1 MSDAGD
7 ELDEL
12 LDGIDDPDDA
22 TSFRARVLAAAIPAP
37 VVAHLPFLVAA
48 NRLKSDLLGLVD
60 QLIASRDMG
69 VLLTGSAGVGKTES
83 MLAAAEV
90 MLDRM
95 QPVVWAAPTI
105 EMAHETAARAEGR
118 GISSEVLHGR
128 NATTCDYM
136 DKVLVSRAEGYA
148 PGAFV
153 CPSCPKHPD
162 NLAGHMME
170 LWTCGHYAAL
180 SRARRAIK
188 QAKERKTRLPLVVT
202 TYENAVAGL
211 KHAQGSR
218 QGDIWKTRQV
228 FFDEDPSRAMRE
240 RAVLSDDDLT
250 RTPKEEAPSN
260 FLRIL
265 SMARAIA
272 ADERMKAC
280 AAMTGRTFKAASR
293 SASHDF
299 DGSSFTGRELHRL
312 LFSAADALALDLEV
326 CLARAAEWVTRVGK
340 GEMFY
345 ADRGLLKYIVNA
357 FLPTF
362 AATIHKEITYDYS
375 GTPSTYSVRLES
387 GKEGGWQYILDRLVP
402 FRSGQD
408 NVVIGD
414 AYADKDFVK
423 SMFGTRPMATIEV
436 RVALPDNVRVL
447 RSTSAN
453 TTKSVMRVK
462 ELLHHLLDTEVS
474 TVLQA
479 EAGRRVLVYT
489 QLGHK
494 KAIEDWFAENNAT
507 YQLADIAFE
516 HYWSGRGKDQYKNFD
531 SIMCIGEPVPNLL
544 GLVHEANALHPDE
557 SEILWSPDSKK
568 IWSQDHRMERVWNM
582 LATQEL
588 SQALMRIRPGMPSTT
603 DKRMYIFG
611 KQVALPV
618 DFIHALHALGT
629 VASSGD
635 AKIQEGDFE
644 PLSPEMVRD
653 YILWVF
659 QVAGCWCNPFLAS
672 LSKSGVASAP
682 TAGGSDPIE
691 DLLRPS
697 PHLMEHSRWLREQ
710 WGVRHGVELA
720 EAQLPPP
727 APLRTSW
734 MRKSGPA
741 IWVHGDVSRAS
752 QLLDTL
758 YQPNT
763 KPGR

>member
-7 ELDEL
+7 ELNEL
-12 LDGIDDPDDA
+12 LGDIDDPDDVIDIRALARAA
-22 TSFRARVLAAAIPAP
+22 TMPAP
-37 VVAHLPFLVAA
+37 IVAHLPFIDAA
-48 NRLKSDLLGLVD
+48 NKLKSSLLGLVD

-90 MLDRM
+90 MLDRQ

-105 EMAHETAARAEGR
+105 EMAHETAARAAGR
-118 GISSEVLHGR
+118 GTQAEVLHGR
-128 NATTCDYM
+128 NAMTCDYM
-136 DKVLVSRAEGYA
+136 DKVLISRAEGYA

-162 NLAGHMME
+162 NLSGHMME

-180 SRARRAIK
+180 SRVRRAIK
-188 QAKERKTRLPLVVT
+188 QAKERKVRLPLVVT

-211 KHAQGSR
+211 KHAQGR
-218 QGDIWKTRQV
+218 QGDIWKTRQI

-240 RAVLSDDDLT
+240 RAVLSDGDLT
-250 RTPKEEAPSN
+250 RTPKDETPSN

-265 SMARAIA
+265 SRAKSIA
-272 ADERMKAC
+272 ADQRQEAI
-280 AAMTGRTFKAASR
+280 AMMSGRSTKPASR
-293 SASHDF
+293 SIAHDF
-299 DGSSFTGRELHRL
+299 DGSCLSGSTLRDLLYSSARELH
-312 LFSAADALALDLEV
+312 LDLEV
-326 CLARAAEWVTRVGK
+326 CLARAAEWTTRVGK

-345 ADRGLLKYIVNA
+345 ADRGGLKYIVNA
-357 FLPTF
+357 FLPKF
-362 AATIHKEITYDYS
+362 AEALHDENVRSYQGIE
-375 GTPSTYSVRLES
+375 STYAVRLES
-387 GKEGGWQYILDRLVP
+387 NKEGEWQYVLDRLVT

-414 AYADKDFVK
+414 AYADKSLV
-423 SMFGTRPMATIEV
+423 SAMFGTRPMSTIEV
-436 RVALPDNVRVL
+436 RVALPNNVRVL
-447 RSTSAN
+447 RSTSAK

-489 QLGHK
+489 QKGYK
-494 KAIEDWFAENNAT
+494 KSIEDWFAENEAT
-507 YQLADIAFE
+507 YKLADVAFE
-516 HYWSGRGKDQYKNFD
+516 HYWSGRGKDQYKSFD
-531 SIMCIGEPVPNLL
+531 SILCIGEPVPNLL
-544 GLVHEANALHPDE
+544 GLLHEANALHPRGVA
-557 SEILWSPDSKK
+557 INWNPNSKK
-568 IWSQDHRMERVWNM
+568 IWSQDQRLERVWNM

-588 SQALMRIRPGMPSTT
+588 SQALMRIRPGMPSAS

-611 KQVALPV
+611 KQVDLPI
-618 DFIHALHALGT
+618 DFIHALHALGKT
-629 VASSGD
+629 ASSGD

-672 LSKSGVASAP
+672 LCKTGMANAPTSVAS
-682 TAGGSDPIE
+682 SPIE
-691 DLLRPS
+691 DLLRPPPRS
-697 PHLMEHSRWLREQ
+697 EGRLSWLRTQ
-710 WGVRHGVELA
+710 WGVRRGIEMA
-720 EAQLPPP
+720 EITLPPP

-741 IWVHGDVSRAS
+741 IWIHGDVPRAS
-752 QLLDTL
+752 QLLEAL
-758 YQPNT
+758 YQPGM
-763 KPGR
+763 K